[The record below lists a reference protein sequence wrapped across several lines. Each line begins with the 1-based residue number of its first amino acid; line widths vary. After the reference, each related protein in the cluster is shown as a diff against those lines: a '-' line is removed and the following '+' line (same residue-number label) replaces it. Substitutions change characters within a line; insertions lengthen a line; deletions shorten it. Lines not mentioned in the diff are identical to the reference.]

1 MSTSRYDEKRDFG
14 KTTEPSGDPVQGDV
28 DPLTAPA
35 GETFVIQQHHATAL
49 HHDVRLEMLNGET
62 PVLVSWAVPKGL
74 PRTRGERHL
83 AIRTEDHP
91 MEYGTFSGSIPEGEY
106 GGGVVRIFDHGGYEM
121 KGRSDDRITF
131 SLEGERLTGTWH
143 LVKVDFKD
151 GKENWL
157 AIMSEDRRPQGDY
170 PPAPDPMLATL
181 AKEPFDDP
189 EWAYEPKWDGVRA
202 IAICGQDTR
211 FISRNNHDISVA
223 YPELAGLH
231 NQVVALDAMLD
242 GEIVAFEDGVPSFQR
257 LQQRMHLRDP
267 RRIEEMVKRIPVVYM
282 VFDLLFVDGTDM
294 TTAPYDERRRVLEE
308 AVVPSDQ
315 LQISPAV
322 DGEGVALFEA
332 AAQQGLE
339 GVMAKRKTSQ
349 YQPGGR
355 SADWLK
361 FKVVFDA
368 DVVVVGWTEGEGNR
382 SGSLGS
388 LVMAVHRDGVLVYVG
403 NVGTGF
409 NKGSLEETMKLLGEL
424 EETGPPF
431 PAEIVRST
439 PELRRVHWVAPTLV
453 AMVEHRQLTSAG
465 RLRAPAFKGFRDDKT
480 PEQCTYDQLI
490 PAGAP

>member
-1 MSTSRYDEKRDFG
+1 
-14 KTTEPSGDPVQGDV
+14 
-28 DPLTAPA
+28 
-35 GETFVIQQHHATAL
+35 
-49 HHDVRLEMLNGET
+49 
-62 PVLVSWAVPKGL
+62 
-74 PRTRGERHL
+74 
-83 AIRTEDHP
+83 

-106 GGGVVRIFDHGGYEM
+106 GGGVVRIFDHGTYEM
-121 KGRSDDRITF
+121 TGRSDDRITF

-157 AIMSEDRRPQGDY
+157 AIMSEDRRAHGDD

-181 AKEPFDDP
+181 AKEAFDDP
-189 EWAYEPKWDGVRA
+189 DWAYEPKWDGVRA
-202 IAICGQDTR
+202 IAVCGEDTR
-211 FISRNNHDISVA
+211 LISRNNHDISVA
-223 YPELAGLH
+223 YPELSGLN

-242 GEIVAFEDGVPSFQR
+242 GEIVAFEDGVPSFQK

-282 VFDLLFVDGTDM
+282 VFDLLFIDGTDM
-294 TTAPYDERRRVLEE
+294 TSATYDERRRVLEE
-308 AVVPSDQ
+308 AVVPSDR

-332 AAQQGLE
+332 AGQQGLE
-339 GVMAKRKTSQ
+339 GVMAKRKAST

-355 SADWLK
+355 SPDWLK

-368 DVVVVGWTEGEGNR
+368 DVVIVGWTEGEGNR

-388 LVMAVHRDGVLVYVG
+388 LVMSVYRDGDLVYVG

-409 NKGSLEETMKLLGEL
+409 NKGSLEETMKLLGDMD
-424 EETGPPF
+424 ETEPAF
-431 PAEIVRST
+431 PAEVIRST
-439 PELRRVHWVAPTLV
+439 PELRWVHWVAPSLV

-490 PAGAP
+490 PTGAR